1 MSVFWRNRS
10 ARVSHVCDL
19 CDYMGV
25 ISGDPPAIRIYRGS
39 SASRSVFAMLA
50 RRARRKLHR
59 ERERVVNARETHHLL
74 GSPNNPVRL
83 HHAPAIAYL
92 AVSFYASMNKLHN
105 EYHRNGGRRR
115 TASCV
120 RLRSRVDRHALTS
133 VFTASS
139 SRNRRDNVTYDGM
152 GISFDFVKCYAN
164 CNHIVTDCFA
174 YYLNTSV

>member
-10 ARVSHVCDL
+10 ARVSHVCDYVRDKRRSAGYPDL
-19 CDYMGV
+19 SRILRV
-25 ISGDPPAIRIYRGS
+25 EIRLRDAGQ
-39 SASRSVFAMLA
+39 AGEEEAA
-50 RRARRKLHR
+50 PR

-105 EYHRNGGRRR
+105 EYHRNGGRGR

-152 GISFDFVKCYAN
+152 GISFDSVKCYAN